1 MRVAILTSSRA
12 DYGIYLPLL
21 KALRA
26 DPYFELEI
34 IAFGTHLSKYHGYTL
49 NEIEKSGF
57 EVNHII
63 SSMLVTDDSASI
75 ATAYAITAMKFST
88 LWEQYGKVYDW
99 VFCLGDRYEMAA
111 AVAAGIPFNI
121 PFAHIHGGE
130 TTLGAIDNIYR
141 HSITLASKLH
151 FVAAENF
158 AKRVKEIVGSVT
170 NCVVTG
176 SLSLENLKEIAL
188 LSVDDFNA
196 KWNINLTLPSILV
209 TIHPE
214 TIAFEK
220 NLFFADEVFTA
231 LQKINL
237 KHQLIITM
245 PNADTMGSVYRSMF
259 EKLKEKSVG
268 KVHLIE
274 NFGTQ
279 SYFSC
284 LKHIDLILGNSSSGI
299 IEAATF
305 GIFVLDIGDRQK
317 GRLTSGNVIH
327 VPFDSRSIIE
337 STNKQAGKH
346 YDGDN
351 IYFKENATQIIIQS
365 LKEYKY

>member
-1 MRVAILTSSRA
+1 MRIAILTSSRA

-21 KALRA
+21 KALIA

-34 IAFGTHLSKYHGYTL
+34 IAFGTHLSKYHGFTL

-57 EVNHII
+57 EVKHKI

-75 ATAYAITAMKFST
+75 ATAYAITALKFSA
-88 LWEQYGKVYDW
+88 LWEQYGKAYDW

-141 HSITLASKLH
+141 HSITLSSKLH
-151 FVAAENF
+151 FVAAEPF
-158 AKRVKEIVGSVT
+158 AKRVNEIVGSTT

-176 SLSLENLKEIAL
+176 SLSLENMKEIAL
-188 LSVDDFNA
+188 LSIEDFSA

-209 TIHPE
+209 TVHPE

-220 NLFFADEVFTA
+220 NQFFADEVFTA

-237 KHQLIITM
+237 KHQLIVTM
-245 PNADTMGSVYRSMF
+245 PNADTMGSVYRAMF
-259 EKLKEKSVG
+259 EKLKQQSEG
-268 KVHLIE
+268 KVYHIE

-279 SYFSC
+279 SYFTC
-284 LKHIDLILGNSSSGI
+284 MKHIDLVLGNSSSGI

-305 GIFVLDIGDRQK
+305 GKYVLDIGDRQK
-317 GRLTSGNVIH
+317 GRLTSGNIIH
-327 VPFDSRSIIE
+327 VPFDSKSIIE
-337 STNKQAGKH
+337 STNRQAGIH
-346 YDGDN
+346 YEGDN
-351 IYFKENATQIIIQS
+351 IYFRENATQIIIQT
-365 LKEYKY
+365 LKEY